1 MIDQIRN
8 FLEQKVFGVCTYLGN
23 KMGIA
28 SRYVRLFFIYSVFV
42 ANWSPIIIYM
52 ILACKNAPSYEVVY
66 ANFLSVH
73 PVPRTLLVCFL

>member
-52 ILACKNAPSYEVVY
+52 ILAFWLDIKAYISETKSRIWD
-66 ANFLSVH
+66 L
-73 PVPRTLLVCFL
+73 